1 MRVEFLV
8 FFYII
13 VSIAMGLF
21 EFAYLQH
28 ERIRNHLFA
37 KNAEKTYAMLSH
49 EILTNADFPT
59 PEHKEALRKQ
69 LRRLPAM
76 EAFDLTMDLLE
87 KESPD
92 LASRYLSGIADV
104 FNGLAHTIPGKG
116 DIYTSY
122 WCYLVRKWYRGDPES
137 TPVIVMLTTLAQSPS
152 LYVRQNAISALAKVS
167 SARNLALAFAACS
180 DGQVFYHPR
189 LLTETSMTFSGDKT
203 ELAIWLGAFFDE
215 LDDSSKSAV
224 INYWRMTRT
233 GEPSDML
240 AIAKDPDYDS
250 EVRLS
255 AMRYFATN
263 PDPNAEPFLQEMAST
278 HDKDLWEVAVVAS
291 GALSSYPTQEN
302 VKLLKHNLS
311 SRSWFVRNA
320 AASSLL
326 RLRTKMDLD
335 FSDVLEGPDRYAS
348 EMLRYHME
356 LDALSTAGGGGA

>member
-21 EFAYLQH
+21 EFVYLQQ
-28 ERIRNHLFA
+28 ERLRTHLFA
-37 KNAEKTYAMLSH
+37 KNAERTYDMLSH
-49 EILTNADFPT
+49 EIRTNADFPT
-59 PEHKEALRKQ
+59 PEHKESLRKQ

-87 KESPD
+87 SESPD
-92 LASRYLSGIADV
+92 LASRYLTGIADV
-104 FNGLAHTIPGKG
+104 FESLAHTIPGKS
-116 DIYTSY
+116 DIHTSY
-122 WCYLVRKWYRGDPES
+122 WCYLVRKWYRGERES

-189 LLTETSMTFSGDKT
+189 LLTETSMTFAGDKA
-203 ELAIWLGAFFDE
+203 ELAVWLGAFFDD

-233 GEPSDML
+233 GEPCDML
-240 AIAKDPDYDS
+240 RIAKDTTYDS
-250 EVRLS
+250 EVRLA

-263 PDPNAEPFLQEMAST
+263 PDPDAEPFLQEMAST

-302 VKLLKHNLS
+302 AALLKHNLS

-335 FSDVLEGPDRYAS
+335 FADVLEGPDRYAS
-348 EMLRYHME
+348 EMLRYHIE
-356 LDALSTAGGGGA
+356 LEELSAAGGGGA